1 MKNDKTVTMRLW
13 PDASWWRRLRVMTWK
28 ELVQLMRDPLLLLFV
43 VYAFSADIYNAAAGV
58 TLQLNNAALAVLDMD
73 RSAASRELAGRFL
86 APEFRQIGSAGHAAT
101 GQALLDQG
109 QAMAL
114 LDVPPGFGAALARGE
129 PASVQMQI
137 DASNSVQGFL
147 TSVDA
152 AQIVARYG
160 LETAAARLGLNPS
173 GATLDGPLIDNRVR
187 VWFNPNQNDAWFM
200 GISELLNVIT
210 LFSMLLPAAAMVRE
224 KERGTIEQLLVSPLA
239 PLQIMLPK
247 IVAMVA
253 VILCGTALGLFGLL
267 IPVFGVPV
275 QGSLLLFFAVCTAYI
290 CTLAGIGIL
299 IATVTGNMAQAG
311 MMVILILAPM
321 MFLSGAWTPPEAMPA
336 VMRALMYAS
345 PLYYFINASY
355 GILLKGAGL
364 LSLWP
369 MIAGILGLG
378 LAVGVAC
385 TLRFTRQFG

>member
-1 MKNDKTVTMRLW
+1 
-13 PDASWWRRLRVMTWK
+13 MTWK

-86 APEFRQIGSAGHAAT
+86 APEFRQIGSAGHAST
-101 GQALLDQG
+101 GQALLDKG
-109 QAMAL
+109 DAMAL
-114 LDVPPGFGAALARGE
+114 LDVPPGFGASLARGE
-129 PASVQMQI
+129 PAAVQMQI

-152 AQIVARYG
+152 AQIVARFG
-160 LETAAARLGLNPS
+160 LESAAARLGLGN
-173 GATLDGPLIDNRVR
+173 ATLDGPLIDNRVR

-224 KERGTIEQLLVSPLA
+224 KERGTIEQLLVSPLG

-275 QGSLLLFFAVCTAYI
+275 HGSLLLFLAVCTAYI

-299 IATVTGNMAQAG
+299 IATVTRNMAQAG

-336 VMRALMYAS
+336 VMRALMYIS

-369 MIAGILGLG
+369 MIAGIVGLG